1 MRLDVIP
8 LKSVGDVRFGMSRGE
23 VRAVW
28 GDAEEF
34 KKDPDDVV
42 TTDDF
47 GFCHVFYDED
57 NKCEAVEIFDAE
69 VFIDGKQVYPIDMD
83 RALELLPDLEEDD
96 IGPISYERS
105 IGIYAPDDE
114 MESILFGR
122 DGYYE

>member
-1 MRLDVIP
+1 MRLNVNP
-8 LKSVGDVRFGMSRGE
+8 LESVGDVKFGMTREE
-23 VRAVW
+23 VRSIL

-34 KKDPDDVV
+34 KKDPDDDI

-57 NKCEAVEIFDAE
+57 
-69 VFIDGKQVYPIDMD
+69 
-83 RALELLPDLEEDD
+83 D
-96 IGPISYERS
+96 IGPISYVRS

-122 DGYYE
+122 DGYYD